1 MDTSNVKIS
10 LWEKLWKKMVY
21 GHKFCTV
28 YENKFRHP
36 MDKREGIFLSIDICD
51 SVQIIAETPENKI
64 LLVQQFRFGSEEL
77 SLEFPAG
84 RLEKDEDIIGCA
96 GRELFEET
104 GYAGQNA
111 KIIAVLYQSPA
122 VQANKTYVVHIANCR
137 QISQP
142 HFDEMEEITTLV
154 ATKAELINSIKSGE
168 ITSSIALS
176 AAAKFLL

>member
-1 MDTSNVKIS
+1 MDTSNVKIP

-21 GHKFCTV
+21 KHKFCAV

-36 MDKREGIFLSIDICD
+36 TDKREGIFLSIDTCD
-51 SVQIIAETPENKI
+51 SVQIIAETVENKI
-64 LLVQQFRFGSEEL
+64 LLVQQFRFGSERL

-84 RLEKDEDIIGCA
+84 RLENGEDIIGCA
-96 GRELFEET
+96 KRELFEET

-111 KIIAVLYQSPA
+111 EIIATLYHSPA
-122 VQANKTYVVHIANCR
+122 VQMNKTYVVHITNCT

-142 HFDEMEEITTLV
+142 HFDEMEEIATLV
-154 ATKAELINSIKSGE
+154 VTKAELINFIKSGE

-176 AAAKFLL
+176 AAAGFLL